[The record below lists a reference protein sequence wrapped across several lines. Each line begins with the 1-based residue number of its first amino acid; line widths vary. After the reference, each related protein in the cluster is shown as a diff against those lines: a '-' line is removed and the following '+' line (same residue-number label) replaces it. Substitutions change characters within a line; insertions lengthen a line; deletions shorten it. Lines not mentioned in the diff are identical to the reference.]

1 MRDRRVPLSG
11 LMMVLFLTQLL
22 LPVVSAFSANPPV
35 EIETSNDLELLHRW
49 GMEPSGELENG
60 WYNPS
65 QGAGTI
71 DLLHRQATLTPT
83 SNWLK

>member
-60 WYNPS
+60 WYTLAKVLNNR
-65 QGAGTI
+65 
-71 DLLHRQATLTPT
+71 LVYRQATLTPT
-83 SNWLK
+83 SNGLK